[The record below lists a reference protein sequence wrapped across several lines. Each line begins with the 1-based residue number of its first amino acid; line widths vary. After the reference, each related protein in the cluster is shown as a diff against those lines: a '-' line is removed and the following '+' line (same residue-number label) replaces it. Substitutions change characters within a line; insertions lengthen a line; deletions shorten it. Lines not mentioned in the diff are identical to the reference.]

1 MADSKYLDGAFISK
15 KEFPN
20 GGSVINMDIIPDK
33 MIAWLKSAPRTDKG
47 YIKMQIQSKREP
59 ELDNFGNVKMFCA
72 LNDYFH
78 KPEGAAPSQEQPQNY
93 GGGGTGMSAPNSTT
107 FDDPG
112 ADLDIPFACCAI

>member
-1 MADSKYLDGAFISK
+1 MADQKYMDGVFISK

-20 GGSVINMDIIPDK
+20 GGSVINMDIVPDRL
-33 MIAWLKSAPRTDKG
+33 IAWLKSAPCTDKG

-78 KPEGAAPSQEQPQNY
+78 KTEGAAPSQEQPQSY
-93 GGGGTGMSAPNSTT
+93 QQSTPAPQIPE
-107 FDDPG
+107 FDPEQDS
-112 ADLDIPFACCAI
+112 DLPF